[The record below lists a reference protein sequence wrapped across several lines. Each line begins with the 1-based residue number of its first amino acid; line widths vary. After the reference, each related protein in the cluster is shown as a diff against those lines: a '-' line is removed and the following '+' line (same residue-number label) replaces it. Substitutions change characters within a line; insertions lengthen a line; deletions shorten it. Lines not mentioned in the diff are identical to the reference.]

1 MQYTKEQLR
10 NFSREE
16 IINTVLKLQQ
26 EVVDIEEMLQYKDN
40 LYNQL
45 KEAKYKFEAL
55 AHNSVSNEEYAV
67 VKALRNLM
75 VEHIDIAV
83 EHHEEICHTET
94 IKGC

>member
-1 MQYTKEQLR
+1 MQYTKEQIS
-10 NFSREE
+10 NFSREG

-26 EVVDIEEMLQYKDN
+26 EVVDLKVMIEHKDN

-45 KEAKYKFEAL
+45 KEAKYKSEAL
-55 AHNSVSNEEYAV
+55 AHNSVSDEEYAV
-67 VKALRNLM
+67 VKALRNMM